1 MRIAVCGVAMT
12 LVFAGSIAVAQTVT
26 YDFDKATDFSKF
38 KIYAWTSGSTLSDE
52 LNHER
57 VVHAVDSELVRKG
70 FVSVEP
76 DGGADVLVAYDVR
89 FERDLEFNGSST
101 GWGPYGIGT
110 RMGTV
115 RAQEVLVGTLTVE
128 MTNAVTK
135 KVVWRGIASMDIDK
149 TASPEKRQ
157 KSINKAVEKI
167 FKNYPRAS

>member
-1 MRIAVCGVAMT
+1 MRIATCVVAT
-12 LVFAGSIAVAQTVT
+12 LLLARSIGFAQTVT
-26 YDFDKATDFSKF
+26 YDFDKAADFSSF
-38 KIYAWTSGSTLSDE
+38 KTYAWGQGTTLSDE

-70 FVSVEP
+70 LVSAEP
-76 DGGADVLVAYDVR
+76 DGGSDVIVVYRVS

-101 GWGPYGIGT
+101 GWGPYGIGS
-110 RMGTV
+110 RIGSV
-115 RAQEVLVGTLTVE
+115 RSQEILVGTLTVE
-128 MTNAVTK
+128 MTNALSR
-135 KVVWRGIASMDIDK
+135 KVVWRGIASMDIDR